1 MSDVTSEVTI
11 RRARLGDREA
21 AVALWAGLQAEHEAL
36 DGRHRPSASAQ
47 ERWQNDFR
55 EWVESEAH
63 RVFVAEAGGVLV
75 GLVTAHPY
83 WPSPM
88 YEQELEVYITEL
100 VVDPACRS
108 GGVGARLVEAVR
120 AWARAQGVTRI
131 RTGVL
136 SRNEG
141 GRAFW
146 RREGAEDFFTTVTL
160 SVDGAAG
167 PLGH

>member
-1 MSDVTSEVTI
+1 
-11 RRARLGDREA
+11 
-21 AVALWAGLQAEHEAL
+21 
-36 DGRHRPSASAQ
+36 
-47 ERWQNDFR
+47 
-55 EWVESEAH
+55 
-63 RVFVAEAGGVLV
+63 
-75 GLVTAHPY
+75 
-83 WPSPM
+83 M

-131 RTGVL
+131 RAGVL